1 MNLVF
6 ITEARF
12 IKDAKGDIYGLTS
25 FNRDLWKRYLNIFP
39 HVYIMARVFPDEKY
53 KGKEEYLSSTN
64 GVTFIELPYY
74 VGLEQFLSKYFRLK
88 KKIQQAVNMHKNDHY
103 ICRVPGTISN
113 IAIKEL
119 KKINKNYA
127 VEVVGDPEDV
137 FSKGAL
143 KHPLRP
149 LIRKLSTA
157 NLKKVVKGCSAALY
171 VTEHALQKKYP
182 ALNAYF
188 ITGASDVMLKE
199 NELLDKPKLKREKEP
214 YQIISIGTLDQM
226 YKAPDIVLKAIKQLR
241 DKGMDCR
248 LTWLGGGKYLNEMK
262 LLSKSL
268 KIEDVTEFKGNVSK
282 QEVNY
287 YLEKSDLFVLA
298 SRQEG
303 LPRVVVEAMA
313 KGLPCIGTNVGG
325 IPELLDKNV
334 LIPKNSV
341 SDLVSKVS
349 EILNNADYYYSQSER
364 NLTVARKYT
373 ETILNKKRESFY
385 RFIINNL

>member
-12 IKDAKGDIYGLTS
+12 IKDAKGDIYGPTS
-25 FNRDLWKRYLNIFP
+25 FNRDLWNLYLNIFP

-53 KGKEEYLSSTN
+53 KGKEEYLSSAN

-127 VEVVGDPEDV
+127 VEVVGDPDDV

-157 NLKKVVKGCSAALY
+157 NLKKVVNGCSAALY
-171 VTEHALQKKYP
+171 VTEHALQKKYL
-182 ALNAYF
+182 AENAHF
-188 ITGASDVMLKE
+188 ITSATNVMLKE
-199 NELLDKPKLKREKEP
+199 NELLDKPKLKREKGS

-287 YLEKSDLFVLA
+287 YLEKSDLFVLV
-298 SRQEG
+298 SRTEG
-303 LPRVVVEAMA
+303 LPRVIVEAMA

-341 SDLVSKVS
+341 SDLVSKIS

>member
-1 MNLVF
+1 MIDGQTKLKKGSQLMYWCPDQCVNTGHCVKSNK
-6 ITEARF
+6 T
-12 IKDAKGDIYGLTS
+12 IKD
-25 FNRDLWKRYLNIFP
+25 N
-39 HVYIMARVFPDEKY
+39 
-53 KGKEEYLSSTN
+53 
-64 GVTFIELPYY
+64 
-74 VGLEQFLSKYFRLK
+74 
-88 KKIQQAVNMHKNDHY
+88 
-103 ICRVPGTISN
+103 
-113 IAIKEL
+113 
-119 KKINKNYA
+119 
-127 VEVVGDPEDV
+127 
-137 FSKGAL
+137 
-143 KHPLRP
+143 
-149 LIRKLSTA
+149 
-157 NLKKVVKGCSAALY
+157 
-171 VTEHALQKKYP
+171 
-182 ALNAYF
+182 
-188 ITGASDVMLKE
+188 
-199 NELLDKPKLKREKEP
+199 
-214 YQIISIGTLDQM
+214 
-226 YKAPDIVLKAIKQLR
+226 
-241 DKGMDCR
+241 GMDCR
-248 LTWLGGGKYLNEMK
+248 LTWLGGGKYLNQMK

-298 SRQEG
+298 SRTEG

>member
-1 MNLVF
+1 M
-6 ITEARF
+6 
-12 IKDAKGDIYGLTS
+12 
-25 FNRDLWKRYLNIFP
+25 
-39 HVYIMARVFPDEKY
+39 HC
-53 KGKEEYLSSTN
+53 
-64 GVTFIELPYY
+64 
-74 VGLEQFLSKYFRLK
+74 
-88 KKIQQAVNMHKNDHY
+88 KKI
-103 ICRVPGTISN
+103 
-113 IAIKEL
+113 
-119 KKINKNYA
+119 
-127 VEVVGDPEDV
+127 
-137 FSKGAL
+137 
-143 KHPLRP
+143 
-149 LIRKLSTA
+149 
-157 NLKKVVKGCSAALY
+157 
-171 VTEHALQKKYP
+171 P

-188 ITGASDVMLKE
+188 ITGASNVMLKE

-303 LPRVVVEAMA
+303 TQSSSGSNG

-325 IPELLDKNV
+325 IPILDKDV
-334 LIPKNSV
+334 IIKKIQYLILFQKF
-341 SDLVSKVS
+341 
-349 EILNNADYYYSQSER
+349 LNIKQC
-364 NLTVARKYT
+364 
-373 ETILNKKRESFY
+373 
-385 RFIINNL
+385 

>member
-1 MNLVF
+1 
-6 ITEARF
+6 
-12 IKDAKGDIYGLTS
+12 
-25 FNRDLWKRYLNIFP
+25 
-39 HVYIMARVFPDEKY
+39 
-53 KGKEEYLSSTN
+53 
-64 GVTFIELPYY
+64 
-74 VGLEQFLSKYFRLK
+74 
-88 KKIQQAVNMHKNDHY
+88 
-103 ICRVPGTISN
+103 
-113 IAIKEL
+113 
-119 KKINKNYA
+119 
-127 VEVVGDPEDV
+127 
-137 FSKGAL
+137 
-143 KHPLRP
+143 
-149 LIRKLSTA
+149 
-157 NLKKVVKGCSAALY
+157 
-171 VTEHALQKKYP
+171 
-182 ALNAYF
+182 
-188 ITGASDVMLKE
+188 
-199 NELLDKPKLKREKEP
+199 
-214 YQIISIGTLDQM
+214 
-226 YKAPDIVLKAIKQLR
+226 
-241 DKGMDCR
+241 MDCR

-268 KIEDVTEFKGNVSK
+268 KIEDVAEFKGNVSK

-298 SRQEG
+298 SRTEG